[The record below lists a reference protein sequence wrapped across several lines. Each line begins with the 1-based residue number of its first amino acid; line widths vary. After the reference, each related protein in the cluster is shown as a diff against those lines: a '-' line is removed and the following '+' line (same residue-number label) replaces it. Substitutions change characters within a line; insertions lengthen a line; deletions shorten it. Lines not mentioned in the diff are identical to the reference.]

1 MERRLKSPEEIE
13 SKKRMRQREKS
24 KKSKE
29 DKLNQNKKIIN
40 EDIETTKAM
49 MKIADDLLKS
59 GQSAIEEVIKMK
71 TVKKVKLLA
80 SQ

>member
-1 MERRLKSPEEIE
+1 
-13 SKKRMRQREKS
+13 
-24 KKSKE
+24 
-29 DKLNQNKKIIN
+29 
-40 EDIETTKAM
+40 M